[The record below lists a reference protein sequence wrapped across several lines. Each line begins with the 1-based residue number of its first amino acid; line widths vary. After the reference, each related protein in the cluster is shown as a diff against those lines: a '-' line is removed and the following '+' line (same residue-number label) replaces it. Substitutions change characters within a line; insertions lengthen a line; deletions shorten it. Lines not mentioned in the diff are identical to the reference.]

1 MLKLIKPEIGQLEYR
16 QKLIADSD
24 TMAYNAKWGGTID
37 FPPEKWEKWYERC
50 LNDANGKQFYRYVY
64 SEKENCFVGEAS
76 YRYDE
81 GYGEYIVN
89 IIIEHKH
96 RGKGYGREGL
106 RLLMDAAKANGV
118 EKLCDDIAAD
128 NPSVAL
134 FKEMGFSEEWRNDDA
149 VMMAKTL

>member
-1 MLKLIKPEIGQLEYR
+1 M
-16 QKLIADSD
+16 
-24 TMAYNAKWGGTID
+24 
-37 FPPEKWEKWYERC
+37 
-50 LNDANGKQFYRYVY
+50 
-64 SEKENCFVGEAS
+64 GEAS

-128 NPSVAL
+128 NPSIAL

-149 VMMAKTL
+149 AMMAKTL

>member
-1 MLKLIKPEIGQLEYR
+1 
-16 QKLIADSD
+16 
-24 TMAYNAKWGGTID
+24 MAYNVKWGGTD
-37 FPPEKWEKWYERC
+37 RFSAGKAGRNGTKDA
-50 LNDANGKQFYRYVY
+50 NDANGKQFYRFVY
-64 SEKENCFVGEAS
+64 SEEENCFVGEAS

-128 NPSVAL
+128 NPSIAL

>member
-1 MLKLIKPEIGQLEYR
+1 MHFLIPEGTNLYFGGEDFHLQLKRTTPEMPEMSMLPSYYFDMMVQEETVGQCALRIGDGEIVRMVGNIGYQ
-16 QKLIADSD
+16 
-24 TMAYNAKWGGTID
+24 
-37 FPPEKWEKWYERC
+37 
-50 LNDANGKQFYRYVY
+50 V
-64 SEKENCFVGEAS
+64 KEE
-76 YRYDE
+76 
-81 GYGEYIVN
+81 
-89 IIIEHKH
+89 H

-128 NPSVAL
+128 NPSIAL

>member
-24 TMAYNAKWGGTID
+24 TMAYNVKW
-37 FPPEKWEKWYERC
+37 
-50 LNDANGKQFYRYVY
+50 
-64 SEKENCFVGEAS
+64 
-76 YRYDE
+76 
-81 GYGEYIVN
+81 GEYIVN

-128 NPSVAL
+128 NPSIAL

>member
-16 QKLIADSD
+16 QRLIADSD

-37 FPPEKWEKWYERC
+37 FPPEKWGKWHERC
-50 LNDANGKQFYRYVY
+50 LNDANGKQFYRYIY
-64 SEKENCFVGEAS
+64 SEEENCFVGEAS

-81 GYGEYIVN
+81 
-89 IIIEHKH
+89 
-96 RGKGYGREGL
+96 GYGREGL

-128 NPSVAL
+128 NPSIAL
-134 FKEMGFSEEWRNDDA
+134 FKEMAFSEEWRNDDA

>member
-1 MLKLIKPEIGQLEYR
+1 MLKLIKPEISQLEYR
-16 QKLIADSD
+16 QKLIADRD

-50 LNDANGKQFYRYVY
+50 LNDANDKQFYRYIY
-64 SEKENCFVGEAS
+64 SEEDNCFVGEVA

-81 GYGEYIVN
+81 GYGEYIAN
-89 IIIEHKH
+89 IIIEYKH
-96 RGKGYGREGL
+96 RGKGYGGEGL

-118 EKLCDDIAAD
+118 AKLCDDIAAD
-128 NPSVAL
+128 NPSIAL

-149 VMMAKTL
+149 VMMAKKL

>member
-16 QKLIADSD
+16 QKLIVDSD

-37 FPPEKWEKWYERC
+37 FPPGKWEKWYERC

-64 SEKENCFVGEAS
+64 SEEENCFVGEAS

-89 IIIEHKH
+89 IISTGEKATA
-96 RGKGYGREGL
+96 GKGCG
-106 RLLMDAAKANGV
+106 
-118 EKLCDDIAAD
+118 C
-128 NPSVAL
+128 
-134 FKEMGFSEEWRNDDA
+134 
-149 VMMAKTL
+149 

>member
-1 MLKLIKPEIGQLEYR
+1 MP
-16 QKLIADSD
+16 
-24 TMAYNAKWGGTID
+24 
-37 FPPEKWEKWYERC
+37 ERC
-50 LNDANGKQFYRYVY
+50 NDKQFYRYIY
-64 SEKENCFVGEAS
+64 SEEENYFVGEAS

-128 NPSVAL
+128 NPSIAL
-134 FKEMGFSEEWRNDDA
+134 FKKMGFSEEWRNDDA

>member
-16 QKLIADSD
+16 QKLIADGD

-64 SEKENCFVGEAS
+64 SEEENCFVGEAS

-89 IIIEHKH
+89 IIIEYKH

-118 EKLCDDIAAD
+118 AKLCDDIAAD
-128 NPSVAL
+128 NPSIAL

>member
-37 FPPEKWEKWYERC
+37 FRGKVGEWYERC
-50 LNDANGKQFYRYVY
+50 LNDANGKQFYRYIY
-64 SEKENCFVGEAS
+64 SEEENCFVGEAS

-81 GYGEYIVN
+81 GHGEYIVN
-89 IIIEHKH
+89 IIIEYKH

-106 RLLMDAAKANGV
+106 LLLMDAAKANGV
-118 EKLCDDIAAD
+118 AKLCDDIAAD
-128 NPSVAL
+128 NPSIAL
-134 FKEMGFSEEWRNDDA
+134 FKKMGFSEEWRNDDA

>member
-1 MLKLIKPEIGQLEYR
+1 MPTLTEIRGLKNLFEAEYQRVCSVKDGLLDIKKTGKYTANVNQER
-16 QKLIADSD
+16 V
-24 TMAYNAKWGGTID
+24 
-37 FPPEKWEKWYERC
+37 EKS
-50 LNDANGKQFYRYVY
+50 LNDLY
-64 SEKENCFVGEAS
+64 SVLL
-76 YRYDE
+76 
-81 GYGEYIVN
+81 
-89 IIIEHKH
+89 IIEHKH

-128 NPSVAL
+128 NPSIAL